1 MCFGAFLPA
10 RHVGRGFLRKRR
22 MKFVEKCVAFFDK
35 INYACNNNITYDYT
49 AGMQMQ
55 KSLCDGTEWLVS
67 NFNMLNA

>member
-1 MCFGAFLPA
+1 M
-10 RHVGRGFLRKRR
+10 

-67 NFNMLNA
+67 TFNMLNA

>member
-1 MCFGAFLPA
+1 M
-10 RHVGRGFLRKRR
+10 

-35 INYACNNNITYDYT
+35 INYACNSNITYDYT

-67 NFNMLNA
+67 NFNMLNAYFIVKETETVKKGK